1 MTKINRIPEEL
12 VENIISFACDRR
24 GYNIFDYY
32 QRVKDNEPRMKRI
45 IVELFTLE
53 IAMNDFFKP
62 SFYLRKSKRK
72 DATKKFLA
80 SLKKGCPS
88 IVYHTGKYRSS
99 YEEHLAIQNYNYNY
113 FNPERYKEYFK
124 FRKKYYDHYHP

>member
-53 IAMNDFFKP
+53 IVMNDFFKP
-62 SFYLRKSKRK
+62 SFYLRKSKEKMQLRN
-72 DATKKFLA
+72 F
-80 SLKKGCPS
+80 
-88 IVYHTGKYRSS
+88 
-99 YEEHLAIQNYNYNY
+99 
-113 FNPERYKEYFK
+113 
-124 FRKKYYDHYHP
+124 

>member
-72 DATKKFLA
+72 DATKKFLE

-88 IVYHTGKYRSS
+88 VFYHTGKYRSS
-99 YEEHLAIQNYNYNY
+99 YEEHQAIRNYNYNY
-113 FNPERYKEYFK
+113 FNRIWNW
-124 FRKKYYDHYHP
+124 